1 MSVSPTSIQS
11 GFARSRSEAEFPRL
25 FPDAGWWCPS
35 LNPPGGARLHDLSG
49 RQNWGTL
56 TNMANNDWVVSGGRG
71 ALDFD
76 GTNDYVAFAKNP
88 IDATLQT
95 NYTIT
100 AWVRKSS
107 GNAGSI
113 LSQYTSVTNHRLIR
127 IFAYGATEFAYYAST
142 SAGGFQRVAY
152 SSVPTL
158 GQLHFLSVVV
168 SGPLSGPTCRLG
180 LNGSEQSFSLSA
192 LSSTPDTSVPIYL
205 SCTNASAGGAPAEF
219 ASFAAYDDLRIYNR
233 ALTAQEVRQLYQL
246 GRGNMPRIRHRRYSV
261 EEAGFKAYWANRRS
275 RIIGAGI

>member
-1 MSVSPTSIQS
+1 VSWLNTSVHS
-11 GFARSRSEAEFPRL
+11 GFARSPSEAMFPRL

-35 LNPPGGARLHDLSG
+35 LNPAMGGTRLWDLSRG
-49 RQNWGTL
+49 QNWGTL
-56 TNMANNDWVVSGGRG
+56 TGMANDDWVVNGGKG

-100 AWVRKSS
+100 AWIRKSS
-107 GNAGSI
+107 GNNGSI

-192 LSSTPDTSVPIYL
+192 LSSTPDTSVPVYL
-205 SCTNASAGGAPAEF
+205 SCTNLSGTPAEF
-219 ASFAAYDDLRIYNR
+219 ARFAAYDDLRIYNR
-233 ALTAQEVRQLYQL
+233 ALTAGEVRQLYQI
-246 GRGNMPRIRHRRYSV
+246 GRGNMPLRRRRRYT
-261 EEAGFKAYWANRRS
+261 EQAGGNRR
-275 RIIGAGI
+275 RRVLLGEC